1 MKKLNKVVLIQ
12 WYLFSALEIPV
23 RGNMALIG
31 PNASGKSSILD
42 AIQVVLAGANK
53 NRITLNPGAGEK
65 SHRSIREYCLGIV
78 DDPNLAVG
86 IRPRDQATTYL
97 ALGFIDEL
105 TGEETCVGISFTAS
119 LSESEEYIT
128 GRFIVPGL
136 AVGISDFVRET
147 SEGRQTIPW
156 AEVKSN
162 WSRRFPE
169 KVSFPTQAGRFTK
182 ELFAEL
188 SEDKG
193 YPNDDEGILKNLR
206 NAIVFKPITDTTE
219 FVRTF
224 ILEQDET
231 LRLGELRNA
240 LKNYR
245 DMSKKSEEVAN
256 RIGDL
261 TKIEGICESVTKAAK
276 AHILYSWM
284 EQAAQVE
291 RLLELREPEQE
302 NLDVLEDALKQLSA
316 DEASLDAEVKQHIA
330 EHARKEAELNN
341 SEPQLRRKSLEID
354 KEKEQGKE
362 REATNQIAAV
372 RRQLRGLPENQ
383 KALDMAPAPLMRA
396 IQDVHKLMGAGE
408 GLMEVLWPNN
418 AAEVDTAI
426 IHLHDT
432 ITASKPQL
440 EKHKDILEEKVK
452 SLSGQNTELLKRA
465 TKLRAGKAISD
476 DTEKLANLLL
486 DHTIKTTPI
495 CDLVDVSDERWRKT
509 IESCLG
515 MHREALVVDP
525 GKVVDAYR
533 IYRREGRQYNRGQRI
548 VDTLKTD
555 RWKNKVAEYSLAE
568 LVTSDNPHAKAYI
581 NRHLG
586 NIIRV
591 ETEDELIKNDRAAT
605 ADLMLYSGGSVT
617 AMKPVDYFILGR
629 QMRKQSLAQIDEE
642 LRDNSAEW
650 VKSADDLKL
659 ISELLKKL
667 GKIIDADDTDDTE
680 SASLAEL
687 VDVRNGCRIE
697 LDRINREIADLAN
710 NEDKGL
716 RAFIANLEKK
726 IHEDGKHLEEMRG
739 RKTEQQN
746 AIAAKKNTLEQME
759 HLLDSFGKG
768 RDGFK
773 ANFNFSAPDAAECM
787 EKMREKFDYNYNA
800 IIDFAQE
807 EVKKNYEKGI
817 DQQHKARSAFREHWA
832 HIGQT
837 PSQEEINKI
846 NEGTF
851 TELTHSVLVLKKNLV
866 DTSLAEY
873 QEKASNALYEAEL
886 AFRAKFIVNLNTRLS
901 RVKSMITDLNR
912 HLKKRPFHD
921 EIYQFK
927 WKNNPEYEK
936 ILNYI
941 ESIDNDTQ
949 SNVGGLFDLAN
960 DPSSPHREA
969 IEEIAEALKD
979 ETRSNHLEDYKNYLV
994 FDFTMQGATDGRVK
1008 TSLKQRI
1015 QKGSGGE
1022 NQAPFYVAIGAS
1034 LASAYRIGVTAS
1046 GGGRGGMSLA
1056 LFDEAFNKLDLENCH
1071 NCLSFLKDI
1080 HLQVVLAAPDEKYGI
1095 MSENMNTIVRIFRDK
1110 GSVDIE
1116 IEYPTEEGQKLL
1128 RSDNPYSFDDVIPER
1143 SKAVSLD
1150 QDTTDIMGTM
1160 A

>member
-1 MKKLNKVVLIQ
+1 MKKLNKVILIQ

-86 IRPRDQATTYL
+86 IRPRNQATTYL

-119 LSESEEYIT
+119 LSEPEEYIS

-136 AVGISDFVRET
+136 AVNISDFVRET
-147 SEGRQTIPW
+147 PEGRQTIPW

-162 WSRRFPE
+162 WSRQFPE
-169 KVSFPTQAGRFTK
+169 KVVFPTRAGLFTK
-182 ELFAEL
+182 ALFTEL

-193 YPNDDEGILKNLR
+193 YPNDDEGILKNIR

-224 ILEQDET
+224 ILEQDEA

-256 RIGDL
+256 RIEEL
-261 TKIEGICESVTKAAK
+261 TKIEGVCENVVKAER
-276 AHILYSWM
+276 AHILYSWV

-291 RLLELREPEQE
+291 RLLELQDPEME
-302 NLDVLEDALKQLSA
+302 SLGLLEEALEQLSG
-316 DEASLDAEVKQHIA
+316 EEEGLNLEVKQHIA
-330 EHARKEAELNN
+330 DHARKEAELNN
-341 SEPQLRRKSLEID
+341 SAPQLRLEKLEMD
-354 KEKEQGKE
+354 KGIEQSKEL
-362 REATNQIAAV
+362 EATNKIAAV
-372 RRQLRGLPENQ
+372 RRQFRGLPGNT
-383 KALDMAPAPLMRA
+383 KVLDMAPAPLMKA
-396 IQDVHKLMGAGE
+396 IQSTHTLLGAGE

-418 AAEVDTAI
+418 PAEVDTAI
-426 IHLHDT
+426 IHLRAT
-432 ITASKPQL
+432 ITASLPQL
-440 EKHKDILEEKVK
+440 EKQKGSLEEKVR
-452 SLSGQNTELLKRA
+452 SLSGQNTELQTRVS
-465 TKLRAGKAISD
+465 KLRVGKAISD

-486 DHTIKTTPI
+486 DYGIKTTPI
-495 CDLVDVSDERWRKT
+495 CDLVDVSDDRWRKT

-525 GKVVDAYR
+525 DKVKEAYR

-555 RWKNKVAEYSLAE
+555 RWKNKVAERSLAE

-591 ETEDELIKNDRAAT
+591 ETEDELIRNERAAT
-605 ADLMLYSGGSVT
+605 PDLMFYSGGSVT
-617 AMKPVDYFILGR
+617 AMRPVDSILGR
-629 QMRKQSLAQIDEE
+629 QSREKLLGQIEEE
-642 LRDNSAEW
+642 LRDNYAQW
-650 VKSADDLKL
+650 VKAADDFKA
-659 ISELLKKL
+659 ISELFKALD
-667 GKIIDADDTDDTE
+667 KIMDTDDTE
-680 SASLAEL
+680 TASLAEL
-687 VDVRNGCRIE
+687 VAVREKCQIE
-697 LDRINREIADLAN
+697 LDRINKEITDLAANEDKKLRGRIADLKK
-710 NEDKGL
+710 EIDDGEEEL
-716 RAFIANLEKK
+716 KK
-726 IHEDGKHLEEMRG
+726 IAS
-739 RKTEQQN
+739 RKVEKQKE
-746 AIAAKKNTLEQME
+746 IAAKKSLLEQIGN
-759 HLLDSFGKG
+759 LLDFYGKG

-787 EKMREKFDYNYNA
+787 EKLRVKYDYNFNA
-800 IIDFAQE
+800 IIDSATEEAKQNNAKSVRLQE
-807 EVKKNYEKGI
+807 R
-817 DQQHKARSAFREHWA
+817 ARSAFREYWMHT
-832 HIGQT
+832 GQS
-837 PSQEEINKI
+837 PSQEEIHKI
-846 NEGTF
+846 NEGSF
-851 TELTHSVLVLKKNLV
+851 TELAHSVLLLKKNLV
-866 DTSLAEY
+866 DTCLAEY
-873 QEKASNALYEAEL
+873 QEKASKALYEAEI

-1034 LASAYRIGVTAS
+1034 LASAYRVGVTAS
-1046 GGGRGGMSLA
+1046 GAGRGGISLA

-1080 HLQVVLAAPDEKYGI
+1080 HLQVILAAPDEKYGI

-1110 GSVDIE
+1110 GDVDIE

-1128 RSDNPYSFDDVIPER
+1128 RSDNPYSFEDVIPDSSEAL
-1143 SKAVSLD
+1143 SFA
-1150 QDTTDIMGTM
+1150 QGTTDVVGAME
-1160 A
+1160 

>member
-97 ALGFIDEL
+97 ALGFIDEI

-119 LSESEEYIT
+119 LSESEEYLT

-136 AVGISDFVRET
+136 AVSINDFVRET

-231 LRLGELRNA
+231 LRLGDLRNA

-245 DMSKKSEEVAN
+245 DMSKKSEEVAC
-256 RIGDL
+256 RIEDL

-276 AHILYSWM
+276 AHVLYSWV

-291 RLLELREPEQE
+291 RLLELREPELE
-302 NLDVLEDALKQLSA
+302 KLDVLEDALTQLSA
-316 DEASLDAEVKQHIA
+316 EEASLDAEVKLNIA
-330 EHARKEAELNN
+330 DNARKEAELNN

-354 KEKEQGKE
+354 KVKEQNME
-362 REATNQIAAV
+362 RDATNQIAAV
-372 RRQLRGLPENQ
+372 RRQLRGLPESQ
-383 KALDMAPAPLMRA
+383 KVLDMAPAPLMRA
-396 IQDVHKLMGAGE
+396 IQSTHKLMGAGE
-408 GLMEVLWPNN
+408 GLMEVLWPTNP
-418 AAEVDTAI
+418 AEVDTAI
-426 IHLHDT
+426 IHLRDT
-432 ITASKPQL
+432 IMASMPQL
-440 EKHKDILEEKVK
+440 DKHKDILEEKVK
-452 SLSGQNTELLKRA
+452 SLSGQSTELQKRA

-476 DTEKLANLLL
+476 ETEKLANLLL
-486 DHTIKTTPI
+486 DHGIKTSPI

-525 GKVVDAYR
+525 DKVKDAYR
-533 IYRREGRQYNRGQRI
+533 IYRREGRQYNRGQRV

-555 RWKNKVAEYSLAE
+555 RWKNKIAERSLAE
-568 LVTSDNPHAKAYI
+568 MVTSDNVHAKAYI

-591 ETEDELIKNDRAAT
+591 ETEEELIKNDRAAT

-617 AMKPVDYFILGR
+617 AMRPVDSILGR
-629 QMRKQSLAQIDEE
+629 QSIEKLLAQIEEE
-642 LRDNSAEW
+642 LRDNTAQW
-650 VKSADDLKL
+650 VKAADDLKA
-659 ISELLKKL
+659 ISELLKSL
-667 GKIIDADDTDDTE
+667 NKIMDTDDTE
-680 SASLAEL
+680 TECLAEL
-687 VDVRNGCRIE
+687 VGVRNRCQIE
-697 LDRINREIADLAN
+697 LDRINREIADLADS
-710 NEDKGL
+710 EDKNL
-716 RAFIANLEKK
+716 RAFIADLKKK
-726 IHEDGKHLEEMRG
+726 IDEGEEELKAMG
-739 RKTEQQN
+739 HRKTEQQN
-746 AIAAKKNTLEQME
+746 AIAAKKSALEQME
-759 HLLDSFGKG
+759 RLLDFYSKG
-768 RDGFK
+768 RDEFK
-773 ANFNFSAPDAAECM
+773 SNFNFSAPDAAECM
-787 EKMREKFDYNYNA
+787 EKMREKFDYNYGS
-800 IIDFAQE
+800 IIDFATKESKQ
-807 EVKKNYEKGI
+807 NYEKSVSH
-817 DQQHKARSAFREHWA
+817 QEKARGAFREHWI
-832 HIGQT
+832 HSGQS
-837 PSQEEINKI
+837 PSQTEMLKI
-846 NEGTF
+846 NDGTF
-851 TELTHSVLVLKKNLV
+851 TELTHSVLVLKKQLV
-866 DTSLAEY
+866 DTCLAEY

-1046 GGGRGGMSLA
+1046 GAGRGGMSLA

-1116 IEYPTEEGQKLL
+1116 IEYPK
-1128 RSDNPYSFDDVIPER
+1128 P
-1143 SKAVSLD
+1143 A
-1150 QDTTDIMGTM
+1150 
-1160 A
+1160 

>member
-1 MKKLNKVVLIQ
+1 MKKLNKVVLIH

-97 ALGFIDEL
+97 ALGFIDEI

-231 LRLGELRNA
+231 LRLGDLRNA

-245 DMSKKSEEVAN
+245 DMSKKSEEVAC
-256 RIGDL
+256 RIEDL
-261 TKIEGICESVTKAAK
+261 TRIEGICESVAKAAK
-276 AHILYSWM
+276 AHVLYSWM

-291 RLLELREPEQE
+291 RLLELREPELE
-302 NLDVLEDALKQLSA
+302 NLDVLEDALKQLSSE
-316 DEASLDAEVKQHIA
+316 EASLDAEVKLQIA
-330 EHARKEAELNN
+330 DHARKEAELNN
-341 SEPQLRRKSLEID
+341 SEPQLRRKSLEMD
-354 KEKEQGKE
+354 KEKEQNME

-383 KALDMAPAPLMRA
+383 KVLDMAPAPLMRA
-396 IQDVHKLMGAGE
+396 IQNTHKLMGAGE

-418 AAEVDTAI
+418 PVEVDTAI
-426 IHLHDT
+426 IHLRDT
-432 ITASKPQL
+432 ITATLPQL

-452 SLSGQNTELLKRA
+452 SLSGQSTELQKRA

-476 DTEKLANLLL
+476 ETEKLDNLLL
-486 DHTIKTTPI
+486 DHNIKTSPI

-525 GKVVDAYR
+525 DKVKDAYR
-533 IYRREGRQYNRGQRI
+533 IYRREGRQYNRGQRV

-555 RWKNKVAEYSLAE
+555 RWKNKIAEHSLAE
-568 LVTSDNPHAKAYI
+568 LVTSDNAHARAYI

-591 ETEDELIKNDRAAT
+591 ETEEELIKNDRAAT

-617 AMKPVDYFILGR
+617 AMKPVDYYILGR
-629 QMRKQSLAQIDEE
+629 QTRKQSLAQIEEE
-642 LRDNSAEW
+642 LRDNSVQW
-650 VKSADDLKL
+650 VKAADDLKA
-659 ISELLKKL
+659 ISELLKTL
-667 GKIIDADDTDDTE
+667 DKIMDTDDTE
-680 SASLAEL
+680 TASLAEL
-687 VDVRNGCRIE
+687 VDVRNRCRLE
-697 LDRINREIADLAN
+697 LDRINREIDDLSD
-710 NEDKGL
+710 NEDKNL
-716 RAFIANLEKK
+716 RGFIADLKKK
-726 IHEDGKHLEEMRG
+726 IHDGGKQLDEMRG
-739 RKTEQQN
+739 RKTEQQT
-746 AIAAKKNTLEQME
+746 AVATKKGALEQMDR
-759 HLLDSFGKG
+759 LLDFYGKG
-768 RDGFK
+768 RDEYK
-773 ANFNFSAPDAAECM
+773 ADFNFSAPDAAECM
-787 EKMREKFDYNYNA
+787 EKMRGKFDYNYGS
-800 IIDFAQE
+800 IIDFATKEAKQNRDKVVRQQE
-807 EVKKNYEKGI
+807 
-817 DQQHKARSAFREHWA
+817 HARSAFREHWI
-832 HIGQT
+832 HTGQS
-837 PSQEEINKI
+837 PSQEEINRI

-866 DTSLAEY
+866 DTCLAEY
-873 QEKASNALYEAEL
+873 QEKASKALYEAEI

-901 RVKSMITDLNR
+901 RVKSMIADLNR

-927 WKNNPEYEK
+927 
-936 ILNYI
+936 
-941 ESIDNDTQ
+941 S
-949 SNVGGLFDLAN
+949 A
-960 DPSSPHREA
+960 SS
-969 IEEIAEALKD
+969 
-979 ETRSNHLEDYKNYLV
+979 
-994 FDFTMQGATDGRVK
+994 G
-1008 TSLKQRI
+1008 
-1015 QKGSGGE
+1015 
-1022 NQAPFYVAIGAS
+1022 
-1034 LASAYRIGVTAS
+1034 
-1046 GGGRGGMSLA
+1046 
-1056 LFDEAFNKLDLENCH
+1056 
-1071 NCLSFLKDI
+1071 
-1080 HLQVVLAAPDEKYGI
+1080 
-1095 MSENMNTIVRIFRDK
+1095 
-1110 GSVDIE
+1110 
-1116 IEYPTEEGQKLL
+1116 
-1128 RSDNPYSFDDVIPER
+1128 
-1143 SKAVSLD
+1143 
-1150 QDTTDIMGTM
+1150 
-1160 A
+1160 